1 MKGPALLRNAESL
14 ALYRDILRTARMF
27 TWKNEA
33 GEEWG
38 AVLAANA
45 RKEFEQ
51 ARFETDP
58 LVLARMHFVGRDCLV
73 QTKDKIAAAVVKM
86 QDNIDKTRTS

>member
-1 MKGPALLRNAESL
+1 MKGLPLRNAESL

-33 GEEWG
+33 GAEWG

-58 LVLARMHFVGRDCLV
+58 LVLARMLFVGRDCLT
-73 QTKDKIAAAVVKM
+73 QTKDKIASAVVKM
-86 QDNIDKTRTS
+86 RENIDKTRTS